1 MISSNRGDRG
11 AKMLKLTGNVLF
23 WASILIAI
31 SGIAYYYWMGT
42 QDMFA
47 VCVAAGLMVF
57 AGAAARYVGANN
69 LRIEINSE

>member
-1 MISSNRGDRG
+1 
-11 AKMLKLTGNVLF
+11 MLKLIGNTLM

-31 SGIAYYYWMGT
+31 SGIAYYYWIGT

-47 VCVAAGLMVF
+47 VCVAAGLIVL

-69 LRIEINSE
+69 LRFDLNSD

>member
-11 AKMLKLTGNVLF
+11 AKMLKLIGNALF

-31 SGIAYYYWMGT
+31 SGIAYYYWIGT
-42 QDMFA
+42 QDMLA
-47 VCVAAGLMVF
+47 LYVAAGIMVL
-57 AGAAARYVGANN
+57 AGVGARYVGANN